1 MHGPVL
7 GIDFGTSNTAG
18 VLRRA
23 GQPAVP
29 LIFDGSPLL
38 PSAVFLDLES
48 GLMVGRDAERSAAV
62 APGRFEPNPKRRID
76 DGTLWLG
83 ERDVAVAEAV
93 AAVLTR
99 VVREAERVAGGPAE
113 RVVLT
118 CPVGW
123 GGQRLRILAD
133 AAARAGLSDP
143 LFVAEPVAAASYL
156 VDVLDQRIPV
166 GRSVVVYDLGAGTFD
181 VAVVRRTGDGFSV
194 LAADGLADLGGLDL
208 DAAVVGRVR
217 AATAG
222 SIDAWQRLE
231 RPESTADRRA
241 RRLLWQDAREA
252 KEQLSRHATAAL
264 HVPLVDTDWHLT
276 REEFEAVAR
285 PLLEPTVRVTL
296 ATLRTAGVEP
306 AAVGGIFLVG
316 GSSRVPL
323 VATLLHSSLRIAP
336 TVIEQPEL
344 VVGIGAVYA
353 ATSAT
358 PAALVPDPATTEP
371 GVVAERPAAGRAHA
385 AGAGVSRAAHPV
397 AARGTAPV
405 RSAEAPARAATGRG
419 DRLLRWIGLCV
430 AAVVA
435 VGVAG
440 RALLVQRRVE
450 DGYLPGEDAIRIAI
464 GEIAFDVVIAV
475 AVLFLTWVGG
485 TRARAGAALLIGYAG
500 LQIADLP
507 TFLDESTAFGSMSAV
522 IGMRA
527 APLQGLLLLTLAV
540 PALVVLLRTRSQGA
554 PARRRDGRLTTAV
567 VTGAFAVAVPLAAYR
582 VDPETAVSV
591 TAWVMVVA
599 IVVAALPV
607 IAATRRS
614 RATVTGLLVAF
625 ATLVPAP
632 TLSPL
637 FQTGETPPGQ
647 ALLIAAA
654 ATAVV
659 VTAALAIRRPTEPQ
673 SP

>member
-1 MHGPVL
+1 M
-7 GIDFGTSNTAG
+7 
-18 VLRRA
+18 
-23 GQPAVP
+23 
-29 LIFDGSPLL
+29 
-38 PSAVFLDLES
+38 
-48 GLMVGRDAERSAAV
+48 
-62 APGRFEPNPKRRID
+62 
-76 DGTLWLG
+76 
-83 ERDVAVAEAV
+83 
-93 AAVLTR
+93 
-99 VVREAERVAGGPAE
+99 
-113 RVVLT
+113 
-118 CPVGW
+118 
-123 GGQRLRILAD
+123 
-133 AAARAGLSDP
+133 
-143 LFVAEPVAAASYL
+143 
-156 VDVLDQRIPV
+156 
-166 GRSVVVYDLGAGTFD
+166 
-181 VAVVRRTGDGFSV
+181 
-194 LAADGLADLGGLDL
+194 
-208 DAAVVGRVR
+208 
-217 AATAG
+217 
-222 SIDAWQRLE
+222 
-231 RPESTADRRA
+231 
-241 RRLLWQDAREA
+241 
-252 KEQLSRHATAAL
+252 
-264 HVPLVDTDWHLT
+264 
-276 REEFEAVAR
+276 
-285 PLLEPTVRVTL
+285 
-296 ATLRTAGVEP
+296 
-306 AAVGGIFLVG
+306 
-316 GSSRVPL
+316 
-323 VATLLHSSLRIAP
+323 
-336 TVIEQPEL
+336 
-344 VVGIGAVYA
+344 
-353 ATSAT
+353 
-358 PAALVPDPATTEP
+358 
-371 GVVAERPAAGRAHA
+371 
-385 AGAGVSRAAHPV
+385 
-397 AARGTAPV
+397 
-405 RSAEAPARAATGRG
+405 
-419 DRLLRWIGLCV
+419 
-430 AAVVA
+430 
-435 VGVAG
+435 AG